1 MKEAVKILNENG
13 VKINSLPE
21 NGNMGLSKKEIK
33 LFVKEKLCIDVT
45 KKKKQQKQGTPIG
58 NYLFESFIHH
68 NHFNVI

>member
-33 LFVKEKLCIDVT
+33 PFVKEKLCIDVT
-45 KKKKQQKQGTPIG
+45 KKKKKKKK
-58 NYLFESFIHH
+58 
-68 NHFNVI
+68 